1 MVEGISIPFHVVATS
16 NGESTDYSIKEFTI
30 NPSVDAALFDQ
41 PPLDAPH
48 VFQKVLD
55 AIGPKNKISGIQSI
69 RSRAD
74 VVQTPS
80 SGSANSFERNLSRVF
95 PDSVAKVD
103 SVAGRDEI
111 EVVTHEF
118 GYRTRGGTK
127 SPISWADVVDIQQ
140 ISKVDPIYVAQH
152 PQDFNVVFACEQQ
165 TKDCYQ
171 LRLTSVTQASVI
183 WSIDPQN
190 WRILSART
198 KKPMPEQ
205 QTDFSDYRLVNGI
218 YRPFHAVTTSNGEK
232 TESSVQ
238 QYEVNPSI
246 DASLFVKP
254 DYPVTTPTNVPT
266 PPVATIPAGPTG
278 LTLRVLQSESVPYV
292 QESRG
297 SISTTCNIVGN
308 ANTSA
313 YANSVGNSAYG
324 NATTNWNQ
332 RMSCNS
338 YDTTM
343 RWPHVLNVMFVR
355 ASDGNSYMIG
365 CDRAWRWSKCV
376 PLRAGDT
383 FSARFTE
390 KGLEVEALSSK
401 GKEERP
407 TYHVLQSAVSR

>member
-1 MVEGISIPFHVVATS
+1 
-16 NGESTDYSIKEFTI
+16 
-30 NPSVDAALFDQ
+30 
-41 PPLDAPH
+41 
-48 VFQKVLD
+48 
-55 AIGPKNKISGIQSI
+55 
-69 RSRAD
+69 
-74 VVQTPS
+74 
-80 SGSANSFERNLSRVF
+80 
-95 PDSVAKVD
+95 
-103 SVAGRDEI
+103 
-111 EVVTHEF
+111 
-118 GYRTRGGTK
+118 
-127 SPISWADVVDIQQ
+127 
-140 ISKVDPIYVAQH
+140 
-152 PQDFNVVFACEQQ
+152 
-165 TKDCYQ
+165 
-171 LRLTSVTQASVI
+171 
-183 WSIDPQN
+183 
-190 WRILSART
+190 
-198 KKPMPEQ
+198 MPEQ

-218 YRPFHAVTTSNGEK
+218 YRPFHAVTTSNGER

-254 DYPVTTPTNVPT
+254 DYPATTPTNVPT
-266 PPVATIPAGPTG
+266 PTVATIPAGPTG

-313 YANSVGNSAYG
+313 YANSVGNTAYG

-343 RWPHVLNVMFVR
+343 RWPHVLNVMFAR
-355 ASDGNSYMIG
+355 ASDGNSYIIG

-383 FSARFTE
+383 FTARFTS
-390 KGLEVEALSSK
+390 KGLEIDAENSK